1 MKFDNRVAVITGAA
15 GRIGR
20 AAAALLGE
28 YGVKI
33 YLADINM
40 EALQTVVAE
49 LAQKNISAVAVKMDV
64 TDLESIRTAADEI
77 INSGGKVDILVNNA
91 GAWPKGSLLTTSDE
105 QWNFMLDLNLTSV
118 FRVSKIFVKSMLQN
132 NYGRIINIGS
142 IAGVVG
148 LPGYIAYSS
157 CKAGVQ
163 MMTKVMAM
171 EMGDKNITVNSISP
185 GLISDEVQ
193 ETTGTWVGHTGTGDD
208 VARAIAYL
216 ANDEAGFI
224 TGSDMSVDGGRTLGP
239 LMKNRK

>member
-20 AAAALLGE
+20 ATAALLGE
-28 YGVKI
+28 YGVKL
-33 YLADINM
+33 YLADVNM
-40 EALQTVVAE
+40 EALQAVVAD

-77 INSGGKVDILVNNA
+77 INSAGKVDILVNNA
-91 GAWPKGSLLTTSDE
+91 GAWPKGSLLETSDD
-105 QWNFMLDLNLTSV
+105 QWNFMLNLNLTSV
-118 FRVSKIFVKSMLQN
+118 FRISKIFVKSMLQN

-185 GLISDEVQ
+185 GLIGDEVK
-193 ETTGTWVGHTGTGDD
+193 ETTGTWVGYTGTGDD

-224 TGSDMSVDGGRTLGP
+224 TGSDMPVDGGRTLGP

>member
-1 MKFDNRVAVITGAA
+1 MTFNNRTAVITGAA

-20 AAAALLGE
+20 ATAFEFAR
-28 YGVKI
+28 YGVKLF
-33 YLADINM
+33 LADINM
-40 EALQTVVAE
+40 ERLEQLIAE
-49 LAQKNISAVAVKMDV
+49 LRQVNAEAYPIYMDV
-64 TDLESIRTAADEI
+64 SSPESIDKASCEI
-77 INSGGKVDILVNNA
+77 FSKTERVDILVNNA
-91 GAWPKGSLLTTSDE
+91 GAWPKGSLLETSDD
-105 QWNFMLDLNLTSV
+105 QWNFMLNLNLTSV
-118 FRVSKIFVKSMLQN
+118 FRISKIFVKSMLQN

-185 GLISDEVQ
+185 GLIGDEVK
-193 ETTGTWVGHTGTGDD
+193 ETTGTWVGYTGTGDD

-224 TGSDMSVDGGRTLGP
+224 TGSDMPVDGGRTLGP

>member
-157 CKAGVQ
+157 C
-163 MMTKVMAM
+163 
-171 EMGDKNITVNSISP
+171 
-185 GLISDEVQ
+185 
-193 ETTGTWVGHTGTGDD
+193 
-208 VARAIAYL
+208 
-216 ANDEAGFI
+216 
-224 TGSDMSVDGGRTLGP
+224 
-239 LMKNRK
+239 